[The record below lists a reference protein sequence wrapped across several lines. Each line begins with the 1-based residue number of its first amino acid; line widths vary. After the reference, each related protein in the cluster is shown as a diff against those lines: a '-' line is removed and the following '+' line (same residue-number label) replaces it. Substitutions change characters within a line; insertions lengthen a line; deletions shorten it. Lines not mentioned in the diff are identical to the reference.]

1 MITEVNGINISEA
14 RLKLELQQ
22 KVKKPVILKKKKT

>member
-22 KVKKPVILKKKKT
+22 KVKKNRCFERFL